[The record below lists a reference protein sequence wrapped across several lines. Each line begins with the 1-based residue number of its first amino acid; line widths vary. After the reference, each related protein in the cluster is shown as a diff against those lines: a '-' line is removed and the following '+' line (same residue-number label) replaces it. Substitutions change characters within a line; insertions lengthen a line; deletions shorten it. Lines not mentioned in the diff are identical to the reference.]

1 MADDPFDPEPLP
13 RSARPR
19 RTERAAARRTYRRR
33 RLLVGGGVVVV
44 AVLLL
49 GVSGVVYGV
58 WKFNQLDRK
67 DLDLPE
73 VASGEPQ
80 NYLIVGSDSRAPET
94 EVPEGGAKV
103 AGPVEGKRSDT

>member
-1 MADDPFDPEPLP
+1 MADDAFDSEPAP
-13 RSARPR
+13 RRPPPR

-33 RLLVGGGVVVV
+33 RMLAGGGAVAVFVLLVGVC
-44 AVLLL
+44 
-49 GVSGVVYGV
+49 GVVYGV
-58 WKFNQLDRK
+58 WKFNQIDRT

-80 NYLIVGSDSRAPET
+80 NYLIVGSDSRAPDT

-103 AGPVEGKRSDT
+103 AGPVEG